1 MTKRSER
8 QSQGTKAR
16 LGKALSRARR
26 GSLAKFLARSP
37 LAGAGLKLERRPEY
51 GRPLD
56 L

>member
-26 GSLAKFLARSP
+26 GRLAKFLARSP
-37 LAGAGLKLERRPEY
+37 LAGSGIKLERVTDY
-51 GRPLD
+51 GRPVD